1 MRMLLALPRV
11 IIVIGFC
18 RYEEPWQSEIGTIA
32 DVRVR
37 PGRIIDAGR
46 YAIVAID
53 FTTGRL
59 GGSINSPAGF
69 RGGLVVRADGLL
81 AGVVTGE
88 VLDNHPSS
96 IDFSPAFNV
105 YSLLEEL

>member
-1 MRMLLALPRV
+1 VTLLAMMH
-11 IIVIGFC
+11 C
-18 RYEEPWQSEIGTIA
+18 RYEEPWESECAVVA
-32 DVRVR
+32 DARVR

-46 YAIVAID
+46 HTIVETD

-59 GGSINSPAGF
+59 GGSIDSAAGF

-88 VLDNHPSS
+88 LLFRHRTN
-96 IDFSPAFNV
+96 IDFTSAYNV
-105 YSLLEEL
+105 YALLEEL

>member
-1 MRMLLALPRV
+1 MQ
-11 IIVIGFC
+11 C
-18 RYEEPWQSEIGTIA
+18 RYEEPWQSEEGTIS

-46 YAIVAID
+46 HAVVEID

-59 GGSINSPAGF
+59 GGSIDSTVGF
-69 RGGLVVRADGLL
+69 RGGLVVRADGLF

-88 VLDNHPSS
+88 VLGDHPTN
-96 IDFSPAFNV
+96 IDFSPAYNV